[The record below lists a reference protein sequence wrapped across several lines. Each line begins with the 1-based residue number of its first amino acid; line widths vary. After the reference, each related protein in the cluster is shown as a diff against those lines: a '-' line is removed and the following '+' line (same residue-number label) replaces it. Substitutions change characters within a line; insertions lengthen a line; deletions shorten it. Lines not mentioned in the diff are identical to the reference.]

1 MAAFNERLVKKQY
14 RVHSL
19 SLFVREPEEEEDDRD
34 LDWVDSDL
42 VADVLESVDGQYLKK
57 LVLGERRMFRLD
69 ILAHPVI
76 SGELVSFI
84 VPLPQAHFRVLSSG
98 LESLSLQCSD
108 YVVGDADH
116 SKNIHMNLKSLSF
129 LGYGL
134 FNFYGDERIRF
145 LDAILFNQSPDQP
158 STIRH
163 LNLENITLSE
173 FVSANDTRKDLIN
186 LRPILPFITSLSLP
200 SVQPDF
206 GEVLHE
212 LLLLATS
219 VSYLSLSFL
228 TSDDAQ
234 FHLQGS
240 LAAVPTPLT
249 SLTRCMGAEETGNIG
264 NIEDVLGG
272 CIPTLVDLMI
282 QQTLALTG
290 LKNLTLEGMGNVEVE
305 DVADGASFLKKLEE
319 AGITFSTFTISGSFD
334 FATTYVKF
342 SQGFTFLP

>member
-76 SGELVSFI
+76 
-84 VPLPQAHFRVLSSG
+84 SG

-334 FATTYVKF
+334 FATTA
-342 SQGFTFLP
+342 